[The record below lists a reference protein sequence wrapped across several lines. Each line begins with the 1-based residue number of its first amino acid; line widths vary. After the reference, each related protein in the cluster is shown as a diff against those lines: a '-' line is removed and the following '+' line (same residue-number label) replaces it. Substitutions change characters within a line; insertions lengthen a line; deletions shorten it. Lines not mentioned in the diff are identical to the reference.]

1 MLRISP
7 IPFNSQEALADGVE
21 TSARAVHL
29 VPAWQR
35 MGQVMLRISTEQN
48 VVSLAIALEGRIA
61 GPWVAALSQT
71 WQESAPSLGKRE
83 LLIDLRNTTDADAI
97 GIRLL
102 REIYSQTAARFLTG
116 NPWTKYLAEEII
128 RG

>member
-1 MLRISP
+1 
-7 IPFNSQEALADGVE
+7 
-21 TSARAVHL
+21 
-29 VPAWQR
+29 

-102 REIYSQTAARFLTG
+102 REIYSQTAARLLTG
-116 NPWTKYLAEEII
+116 NPWIKYLAEEII

>member
-1 MLRISP
+1 
-7 IPFNSQEALADGVE
+7 
-21 TSARAVHL
+21 
-29 VPAWQR
+29 
-35 MGQVMLRISTEQN
+35 
-48 VVSLAIALEGRIA
+48 
-61 GPWVAALSQT
+61 
-71 WQESAPSLGKRE
+71 
-83 LLIDLRNTTDADAI
+83 LLNDLRNTTDADAI